1 MSLLLKKER
10 NLLLN
15 SVIIAII
22 FAFAGVIVGFYAKSQ
37 TIIFDGLYSLI
48 SVLLSF
54 ISLSALNFMS
64 KKDHKNYPYGKD
76 AVEPLV
82 IILKYS
88 FILIFII
95 GSIISSTLIILNGGK
110 IVNLDIS
117 LIYSSFSTILCLF
130 MYILFKIKSKKI
142 NSGLL
147 NAETSQWAFDTIASL
162 SVLITFSAVFFMEKY
177 NLFTFLVPYVD
188 PTLVIILSL
197 FFAKV
202 PIAFIKSSL
211 KEVLFMAPE
220 KNISTDVENI
230 IFKIEKKYMLKE
242 SFLRVS
248 KIRKTLW
255 VELDFVVDN
264 NSKIY
269 SIQDQ
274 DLIRKEISQKIDS
287 LKHETWLTV
296 SFTLDRK
303 WAL

>member
-1 MSLLLKKER
+1 
-10 NLLLN
+10 
-15 SVIIAII
+15 
-22 FAFAGVIVGFYAKSQ
+22 
-37 TIIFDGLYSLI
+37 
-48 SVLLSF
+48 
-54 ISLSALNFMS
+54 
-64 KKDHKNYPYGKD
+64 
-76 AVEPLV
+76 
-82 IILKYS
+82 
-88 FILIFII
+88 
-95 GSIISSTLIILNGGK
+95 
-110 IVNLDIS
+110 
-117 LIYSSFSTILCLF
+117 
-130 MYILFKIKSKKI
+130 
-142 NSGLL
+142 
-147 NAETSQWAFDTIASL
+147 
-162 SVLITFSAVFFMEKY
+162 
-177 NLFTFLVPYVD
+177 
-188 PTLVIILSL
+188 
-197 FFAKV
+197 
-202 PIAFIKSSL
+202 
-211 KEVLFMAPE
+211 MAPE